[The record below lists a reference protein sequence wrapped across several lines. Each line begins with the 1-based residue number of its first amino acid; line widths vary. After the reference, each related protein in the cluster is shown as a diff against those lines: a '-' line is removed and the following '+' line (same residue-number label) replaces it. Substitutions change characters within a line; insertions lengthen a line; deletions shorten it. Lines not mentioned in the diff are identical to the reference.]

1 MRKSKIPVPSSA
13 LSCSCELLGEM
24 FFFTFHSSS
33 FQDACF
39 LWAAWADLSP
49 ELRPVK
55 DCFIKRV
62 VGIQLS
68 KLNFSRISTTTAFQS
83 CDLTIFVSCED
94 YRNMLLKTVV
104 CFFFKYLASA
114 PKAGYKNFTTFYV
127 LKWVR
132 ILCFSISVL

>member
-68 KLNFSRISTTTAFQS
+68 KLNFSHISTTTAFQS

-132 ILCFSISVL
+132 ILYFSISVL